1 VQLDVKE
8 LAMMRN
14 EDGSFPPLPLSVQQ
28 LQQIRNEDTNGT
40 AMMYSFNGQCRSGQS
55 FEPQE
60 PTTAFSMLQ
69 EQRRRHSLC
78 LLQQPNLSLETGITQ
93 LAGLAGSG
101 KTQMALTLCVSCVLG
116 GKKAVYVSLGSSNQ
130 GIGLTKTSLR
140 LRTMFAA
147 NASYKYSPISPHDQK
162 TDDMMMY
169 QLLSHVWLH
178 GIRNSD
184 DLMELLEDKLPRL
197 LRLDPNI
204 SLVVLDSLASLF
216 RVNEEI
222 GNNNYNGHENLK
234 SFGNHH
240 HYHNDKNRNDTPWKN
255 RATAFFKIATHC
267 KSISDKYQLPFVIV
281 NDATTKIEPSSP
293 WNYRVVS
300 SSQEPAL
307 GLSWSQCV
315 NASYFVARLTERGAT
330 PATFQ
335 TQSPMS
341 QTDAQPQQARTI
353 IRRAL
358 RCLRSPKLASDTTIL
373 FQIDDRGAVPIAPF

>member
-1 VQLDVKE
+1 M
-8 LAMMRN
+8 AMIN
-14 EDGSFPPLPLSVQQ
+14 
-28 LQQIRNEDTNGT
+28 
-40 AMMYSFNGQCRSGQS
+40 SFNAECSSGQS
-55 FEPQE
+55 LEPPEPITALAMLRQQQE
-60 PTTAFSMLQ
+60 RG
-69 EQRRRHSLC
+69 RRSLC
-78 LLQQPNLSLETGITQ
+78 LLQQPNLSLEIGITQ

-101 KTQMALTLCVSCVLG
+101 KTQLALTLCVSCVLG

-147 NASYKYSPISPHDQK
+147 SVCKYLSSPQDHP
-162 TDDMMMY
+162 TDDTMH

-197 LRLDPNI
+197 LRQDPNI

-216 RVNEEI
+216 RVNEEL

-240 HYHNDKNRNDTPWKN
+240 NGKNNSPWKN
-255 RATAFFKIATHC
+255 RATSFFKIATHC
-267 KSISDKYQLPFVIV
+267 KRISDEYQLPFVIV
-281 NDATTKIEPSSP
+281 NDATTKIEPSP

-315 NASYFVARLTERGAT
+315 NASYFVTRSGAAPT
-330 PATFQ
+330 SFQ
-335 TQSPMS
+335 PQSPIQ
-341 QTDAQPQQARTI
+341 QTDAQQQQARTV

>member
-1 VQLDVKE
+1 
-8 LAMMRN
+8 MTRN
-14 EDGSFPPLPLSVQQ
+14 GDGSFTPLPLPVQQ
-28 LQQIRNEDTNGT
+28 LQPIRHEDIKAT
-40 AMMYSFNGQCRSGQS
+40 AMIYSFNGECRSGES
-55 FEPQE
+55 VEPPE
-60 PTTAFSMLQ
+60 PSSALAMLQ
-69 EQRRRHSLC
+69 EQRRRQSLC
-78 LLQQPNLSLETGITQ
+78 FLQQPSLSLETGITQ

-147 NASYKYSPISPHDQK
+147 NAYKYSSSPQDQP
-162 TDDMMMY
+162 TDDMMQ

-222 GNNNYNGHENLK
+222 GNYNYNGHENLK

-240 HYHNDKNRNDTPWKN
+240 NDKNNTPWKN

-281 NDATTKIEPSSP
+281 NDATTKIEPSP
-293 WNYRVVS
+293 WNYRAVS

-315 NASYFVARLTERGAT
+315 NASYFVTRLTESGAT
-330 PATFQ
+330 PATF
-335 TQSPMS
+335 TAQSPMS
-341 QTDAQPQQARTI
+341 QTDTQQQQARTI

-373 FQIDDRGAVPIAPF
+373 FRIDDRGAVPIAEF